1 MKRLFFALDISDK
14 DKKAIIH
21 WRQKHLDNIMPISH
35 PVAES
40 NLHITLAFLGTVNQN
55 QQDIFTEYCDE
66 IFHSPI
72 SKNYNAM
79 QIKTDFELSLNTL
92 QLFKKPK
99 VLHLSF
105 NSFPNLLTSLA
116 ESLSEKAKR
125 QGLFQESRSYC
136 PHVSIARKVKE
147 LTVNS
152 SLNKSLNIPLK
163 VTSFSLYHSQST
175 PQGVVYLPQNT
186 WSLVLK

>member
-14 DKKAIIH
+14 DKKTIIQ
-21 WRQKHLDNIMPISH
+21 WRQKHLDNIMPINH
-35 PVAES
+35 PVAEG

-55 QQDIFTEYCDE
+55 QQEVFTEYCDE
-66 IFHSPI
+66 IFHPI
-72 SKNYNAM
+72 IPEYNNELSAN
-79 QIKTDFELSLNTL
+79 TSFELSLNTL

-105 NSFPNLLTSLA
+105 NSFPKPLTSLA
-116 ESLSEKAKR
+116 ENLSAKAKQ

-147 LTVNS
+147 LTVNP
-152 SLNKSLNIPLK
+152 SLNMSLNIPLK

-186 WSLVLK
+186 WSLVPK